1 MREFKTPCRNRFCS
15 NNRKN
20 AFKRNLSLAFQR
32 LEALKTFLYLF
43 KCIWRIFFEVKRS
56 KNILKS
62 FLYNFFFKEIIYLKL
77 NRLSIDSEHNRL
89 INTINTNKNRIKCSL
104 CLCVIRKSF
113 KINFWMHK
121 SIIYT
126 YCSVVCKAADC
137 KIEIRKWNY
146 KFCCMHLIE

>member
-1 MREFKTPCRNRFCS
+1 MHSKEISLWHFKGWKHLKHFSIYS
-15 NNRKN
+15 N
-20 AFKRNLSLAFQR
+20 ASEESSLKSNDQ
-32 LEALKTFLYLF
+32 KTF
-43 KCIWRIFFEVKRS
+43 WRASYK
-56 KNILKS
+56 
-62 FLYNFFFKEIIYLKL
+62 KEIIYLKL
-77 NRLSIDSEHNRL
+77 NCLSIDSEHNRL